1 MLSLKW
7 VMFAVAL
14 LVAVWVAVALLGHW
28 TWSKATEE
36 LERGLLAAR
45 RAPATARFDPAE
57 LEGLPAPVQRYFR
70 TSLTAGQRIVT
81 AATIEH
87 TGEFNMGDAQ
97 EHWKPFTS
105 QQRVVATRPGFVW
118 NARIAFVPGLAV
130 RVHDAYVAGAGHLR
144 AAVEGLWTVTELRN
158 TPDLA
163 EGELMRFFAEA
174 AWLPTALLP
183 SQGVRWVGVDAR
195 TARATLDDGGLAC
208 TLTFR
213 FDDAGLVGSVSA
225 DARGR
230 TVGGRIEP
238 TPWEG
243 RWSNWQWRDG
253 MRVPLDG
260 EVAWL
265 PAAGRRPY
273 WRGSIASIAY
283 RFAD

>member
-1 MLSLKW
+1 VS
-7 VMFAVAL
+7 AGSA
-14 LVAVWVAVALLGHW
+14 
-28 TWSKATEE
+28 
-36 LERGLLAAR
+36 LLAAGGAATGAAALVAAGALRWRAATRSLHR
-45 RAPATARFDPAE
+45 RLEAARTTPRPARHDAR
-57 LEGLPAPVQRYFR
+57 GLDGMPEPVRRYFR
-70 TSLTAGQRIVT
+70 AVLADGAPIVAAAEVVHRGTFNASETA
-81 AATIEH
+81 
-87 TGEFNMGDAQ
+87 DA
-97 EHWKPFTS
+97 WKPFTS
-105 QQRVVATRPGFVW
+105 TQRIVTRRPGFVW
-118 NARIAFVPGLAV
+118 DARIAFAPGIAV
-130 RVHDAYVAGAGHLR
+130 RVHDAYVAG
-144 AAVEGLWTVTELRN
+144 EGLLR
-158 TPDLA
+158 PSLLGLVDLGA
-163 EGELMRFFAEA
+163 SRDTDGLARGELMRFLAEA
-174 AWLPTALLP
+174 PWYPTALLP